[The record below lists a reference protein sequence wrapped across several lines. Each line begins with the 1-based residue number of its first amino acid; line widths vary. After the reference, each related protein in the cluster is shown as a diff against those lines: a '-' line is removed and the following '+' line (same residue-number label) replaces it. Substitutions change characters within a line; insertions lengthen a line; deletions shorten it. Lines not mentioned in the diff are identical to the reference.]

1 MTVNIWK
8 SYMWTVDKDM
18 NMKAI
23 FAVMNTTQAV
33 VKIRPKKNLGLYII
47 WIYDQYNDRENLVLD
62 QLIIPKVIFFLFSS
76 LIWLI
81 LYRYRKEKF
90 CLGHSWELKV
100 KLKSIM
106 FPQGPPGEC
115 RGKLWLC
122 SWSQFYQKKN
132 RFLWSCVTFA
142 NKLGMLRG
150 GFGCLKLVR
159 DLPQIKW
166 YGVQA
171 FREYWTTSWTFN
183 R

>member
-1 MTVNIWK
+1 
-8 SYMWTVDKDM
+8 M

-142 NKLGMLRG
+142 NKLGMLNH
-150 GFGCLKLVR
+150 KL
-159 DLPQIKW
+159 DLQQVAWKVKPSEVLNCVFPVIFSFDNIPEC
-166 YGVQA
+166 VD
-171 FREYWTTSWTFN
+171 
-183 R
+183 